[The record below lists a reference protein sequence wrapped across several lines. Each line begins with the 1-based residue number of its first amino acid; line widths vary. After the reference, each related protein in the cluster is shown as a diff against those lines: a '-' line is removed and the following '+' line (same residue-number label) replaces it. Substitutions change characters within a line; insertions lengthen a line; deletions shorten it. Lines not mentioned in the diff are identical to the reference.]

1 MAIFNGKIKTRYG
14 EYTMSTKY
22 KALILLS
29 KNVNVSKY
37 LEIQFTSRRPK
48 KYEVTL
54 TGLRGYGIDYGIIE
68 LFTNQSVVCS
78 ENDLGQTVLDLLK
91 KSPSLWEDSII
102 SVRQI

>member
-1 MAIFNGKIKTRYG
+1 
-14 EYTMSTKY
+14 MSYSSTIY
-22 KALILLS
+22 P
-29 KNVNVSKY
+29 SKY
-37 LEIQFTSRRPK
+37 LEIEFTSRRPK

-54 TGLRGYGIDYGIIE
+54 RGLKGYGIDYGVIE
-68 LFTNQSVVCS
+68 LFTGQSVICS

>member
-1 MAIFNGKIKTRYG
+1 
-14 EYTMSTKY
+14 MSYSSTIY
-22 KALILLS
+22 P
-29 KNVNVSKY
+29 SKY
-37 LEIQFTSRRPK
+37 LEIQFTSQRPK

-54 TGLRGYGIDYGIIE
+54 RGLKGYGIDYGVIE
-68 LFTNQSVVCS
+68 LFTGQSVICS

>member
-1 MAIFNGKIKTRYG
+1 MSYSSAIYP
-14 EYTMSTKY
+14 
-22 KALILLS
+22 
-29 KNVNVSKY
+29 SKY

-78 ENDLGQTVLDLLK
+78 ENDLGQTVLVK

-102 SVRQI
+102 RQI

>member
-1 MAIFNGKIKTRYG
+1 MSYSSAIYP
-14 EYTMSTKY
+14 
-22 KALILLS
+22 
-29 KNVNVSKY
+29 SKY

-78 ENDLGQTVLDLLK
+78 ENDLGQAVLDLLK
-91 KSPSLWEDSII
+91 KSPSLWEDSLI

>member
-1 MAIFNGKIKTRYG
+1 MSYSSAIYP
-14 EYTMSTKY
+14 
-22 KALILLS
+22 
-29 KNVNVSKY
+29 SKY

-54 TGLRGYGIDYGIIE
+54 RGYGIDYGVME
-68 LFTNQSVVCS
+68 LFTNQSIVCS

-102 SVRQI
+102 NVRQI

>member
-1 MAIFNGKIKTRYG
+1 MIRNLREIILNRIAEIIKG
-14 EYTMSTKY
+14 
-22 KALILLS
+22 
-29 KNVNVSKY
+29 N
-37 LEIQFTSRRPK
+37 
-48 KYEVTL
+48 
-54 TGLRGYGIDYGIIE
+54 DYGIIE

>member
-1 MAIFNGKIKTRYG
+1 MSYSSAIYP
-14 EYTMSTKY
+14 
-22 KALILLS
+22 
-29 KNVNVSKY
+29 SKY
-37 LEIQFTSRRPK
+37 LEIQFTSRPK

>member
-1 MAIFNGKIKTRYG
+1 MSYSSAIYP
-14 EYTMSTKY
+14 
-22 KALILLS
+22 
-29 KNVNVSKY
+29 SKY

-91 KSPSLWEDSII
+91 EESKFMGGFNYKRKTNIK
-102 SVRQI
+102 

>member
-1 MAIFNGKIKTRYG
+1 MSYSSAIYP
-14 EYTMSTKY
+14 
-22 KALILLS
+22 
-29 KNVNVSKY
+29 SKY

-91 KSPSLWEDSII
+91 RSPVLWEDSII
-102 SVRQI
+102 HVTQL

>member
-1 MAIFNGKIKTRYG
+1 MSYSSAIYP
-14 EYTMSTKY
+14 
-22 KALILLS
+22 
-29 KNVNVSKY
+29 SKY
-37 LEIQFTSRRPK
+37 LEIQFTSQRPK

-54 TGLRGYGIDYGIIE
+54 RGLKGYGIDYGIIE

-102 SVRQI
+102 SIRQI

>member
-1 MAIFNGKIKTRYG
+1 MSYSSAIYP
-14 EYTMSTKY
+14 
-22 KALILLS
+22 
-29 KNVNVSKY
+29 SKY

-78 ENDLGQTVLDLLK
+78 ENDLGQTVFGFIK
-91 KSPSLWEDSII
+91 EESKFMGGFNYKRKTNIK
-102 SVRQI
+102 